1 MSSNKPRLT
10 RLPITLRPDPR
21 RVIARF
27 FGSDDARNRRRLE
40 RILSLPEDVADRLLC
55 ELEED
60 YSEQH
65 RDLVDIWLEHFER
78 VAPLLPVAWQN
89 VSKRR
94 QLLAGAYFTMEYAIE
109 SSALFNP
116 SIVPLPDQSPTP
128 PGTTRFLMS
137 LRATGEGHISSVVF
151 RRGSIDRN
159 NYLVIEEAG
168 QVTRPLADVPDAEFD
183 TSRYRVQLAEAGFLG
198 PLEEQVLERLGLSFS
213 MEELERELLSLRAV
227 FPTEGA
233 WEQTHR
239 NMLSVA
245 RSSYKLLIGDDVSV
259 SEAVIFP
266 RSENESRGIEDLRL
280 VLFTEEDG
288 FRHIYGTYTAYNGT
302 TIFPTLMETSDLRV
316 ITIATLTGRCAR
328 NKGMALFPRRIG
340 GRYVCSGRIDGENL
354 YIMYSDNILVW
365 NEAYLAMEPLHWW
378 EFSVIGNCGS
388 PIETPEGWL
397 LLTHGVGPMR
407 QYCIG
412 AALLDLKDPTK
423 VLGRSREPL
432 IAPEEDERS
441 GYVPNVVYTCGA
453 MRQNDVILIPYA
465 LSDHSTT
472 FAFVSLED
480 LLASLE

>member
-1 MSSNKPRLT
+1 MPGNNPALI

-40 RILSLPEDVADRLLC
+40 RILSIPDETVDELLC
-55 ELEED
+55 RLEED

-65 RDLVDIWLEHFER
+65 RDLVDIWKEHFER
-78 VAPLLPVAWQN
+78 VAPLLPVAWQH
-89 VSKRR
+89 VSERR

-116 SIVPLPDQSPTP
+116 SIVPLPDQSSAA

-159 NYLVIEEAG
+159 NHVVIEEAEP
-168 QVTRPLADVPDAEFD
+168 VARPLKEVPDAGFD
-183 TSRYRVQLAEAGFLG
+183 TSRYRVSLAEAGLLG
-198 PLEEQVLERLGLSFS
+198 PLEERAIERLGLSFS
-213 MEELERELLSLRAV
+213 IGELESVLQEMRAEV
-227 FPTEGA
+227 PSGAA
-233 WEQTHR
+233 WEQAYR
-239 NMLSVA
+239 NMLTVA
-245 RSSYKLLIGDDVSV
+245 RSSYKLLVDDDVSV

-280 VLFTEEDG
+280 VMFTEDNG

-302 TIFPTLMETSDLRV
+302 SIFPTLLETGDLRV
-316 ITIATLTGRCAR
+316 ISMTALTGRCAR

-354 YIMYSDNILVW
+354 YILYTDNILVW
-365 NEAYLAMEPLHWW
+365 NEAALAMEPTHWW

-388 PIETPEGWL
+388 PIETREGWL

-412 AALLDLKDPTK
+412 AVLLDLRDPTK

-432 IAPEEDERS
+432 IAPVEDERS

-453 MRQNDVILIPYA
+453 LLHNDVVLVPYA
-465 LSDHSTT
+465 MSDHSTT
-472 FAFVSLED
+472 FAYIALDD
-480 LLASLE
+480 LLRSLT